1 MGSNSELVS
10 YLLIGLIIIF
20 VITLLFLIYQLFQK
34 KNTSIT
40 TKILT
45 VLYIAIVSTPLL
57 GYSLV
62 TID

>member
-57 GYSLV
+57 GYSSV
-62 TID
+62 TLD

>member
-57 GYSLV
+57 VYSSV
-62 TID
+62 TLD